1 MTSQPPFSPEV
12 ILKAERLLGAKTED
26 GQPKLLR
33 DTAFPGIWWVTPSSG
48 ETRRYRVQTDWT
60 PEQQRLSYV
69 TCTCPH
75 GMAKGGGTS
84 RCYHVAAVLMS
95 MVEIEQGKVESKGE
109 DS

>member
-1 MTSQPPFSPEV
+1 MTGQPEFSPEV
-12 ILKAERLLGAKTED
+12 VLKAERLLGAKTED

-33 DTAFPGIWWVTPSSG
+33 DKQFPAIWWVTSSAG
-48 ETRRYRVQTDWT
+48 GTRRYRVQSDYDPATKK
-60 PEQQRLSYV
+60 LSWC

-95 MVEIEQGKVESKGE
+95 VRDEIKVEEEGE
-109 DS
+109 SE